1 MKIVYM
7 CVFFGDTLAISVLA
21 FQLLRS
27 IDTGVP
33 LWVQLALGLSLALA
47 IVLLVLFIRYYLR
60 SGTGSND
67 K

>member
-7 CVFFGDTLAISVLA
+7 CVFFGDTLVISVLA
-21 FQLLRS
+21 FQLFQS

-33 LWVQLALGLSLALA
+33 VWVQLTLGLALVAA
-47 IVLLVLFIRYYLR
+47 IMLLVLFIRHYLR
-60 SGTGSND
+60 GGTGPND

>member
-7 CVFFGDTLAISVLA
+7 CVFFGDMLAISVLA
-21 FQLLRS
+21 FQLFQG

-33 LWVQLALGLSLALA
+33 LWVQLALGLSLMLA
-47 IVLLVLFIRYYLR
+47 IALLVIVIRHYLR